1 MLAPSCAVRRDA
13 SCAGAEANFSTMKA
27 MQLDL
32 AGDLHVLF
40 RDIVDIRSES
50 LHEEE
55 LADAVEAALRQ
66 FDHLTVTRVSNSI
79 VAATNLGRDSRV
91 LVAGHLDTVPVSD
104 NLPSHVETRDDG
116 DYLVGRGTC
125 DMKGGVAV
133 ALHLAATLASP
144 KRDVTWVFYEAEEIA
159 AEHNGLLSLRSHDPS
174 LLDCDLA
181 ILMEPTGAIIEGGC
195 QGTMRFTLTT
205 EGQAAHSARSWAGH
219 NAIHD
224 LLPILH
230 ILSDWQD
237 GADHLVEVDG
247 LTYREGLNAT
257 MVQGGL
263 AGNVVPPEA
272 TVQINYRFAP
282 DKTAQQAEKLMRTM
296 FAEWRMDVLDLS
308 SPARPGLDQPLAQSF
323 ARSVGTTPMPK
334 YGWTD
339 VARFFE
345 MGHPALNFGPG
356 DAMYA
361 HKADEC
367 CKMSSLDDCARAL
380 ASWLCEGSRDEG
392 ES

>member
-1 MLAPSCAVRRDA
+1 
-13 SCAGAEANFSTMKA
+13 

-32 AGDLHVLF
+32 AGDLHDLF

-50 LHEEE
+50 LHEDQ
-55 LADAVEAALRQ
+55 LADTVEESLRGC
-66 FDHLTVTRVSNSI
+66 DHLTVTRIGNSI

-91 LVAGHLDTVPVSD
+91 LVAGHLDTVPVAD

-133 ALHLAATLASP
+133 ALHLAATLAAPS
-144 KRDVTWVFYEAEEIA
+144 RDVTWVFYEAEESA
-159 AEHNGLLSLRSHDPS
+159 AEHNGLLKVRSHDES

-181 ILMEPTGAIIEGGC
+181 ILMEPTDAIIEGGC

-224 LLPILH
+224 LLPILQ
-230 ILSDWQD
+230 ILQDWQAD
-237 GADHLVEVDG
+237 GDHLVEVDG
-247 LTYREGLNAT
+247 LTYHEGLNAT

-263 AGNVVPPEA
+263 AGNVVPPTA

-282 DKTAQQAEKLMRTM
+282 DKTAQQAEQMMRTM
-296 FAEWRMDVLDLS
+296 FADWTMEILDLS
-308 SPARPGLDQPLAQSF
+308 SPARPGLDKPLARSF

-345 MGHPALNFGPG
+345 MGRPALNFGPG

-367 CKMSSLDDCARAL
+367 CKLSSLDDCARAL
-380 ASWLCEGSRDEG
+380 ESWLRERSEGDH
-392 ES
+392 

>member
-1 MLAPSCAVRRDA
+1 
-13 SCAGAEANFSTMKA
+13 

-32 AGDLHVLF
+32 AGDLHDLF

-50 LHEEE
+50 LHEDQ
-55 LADAVEAALRQ
+55 LADTVEESLRGC
-66 FDHLTVTRVSNSI
+66 DHLTVTRIGNSI

-91 LVAGHLDTVPVSD
+91 LVAGHLDTVPVAD

-133 ALHLAATLASP
+133 ALHLAATLAAPS
-144 KRDVTWVFYEAEEIA
+144 RDVTWVFYEAEEIA
-159 AEHNGLLSLRSHDPS
+159 AEHNGLLKVRSHEES

-181 ILMEPTGAIIEGGC
+181 ILMEPTDAIIEGGC

-224 LLPILH
+224 LLPILQ
-230 ILSDWQD
+230 ILQDWQAD
-237 GADHLVEVDG
+237 GDHLVEVDG
-247 LTYREGLNAT
+247 LTYHEGLNAT

-263 AGNVVPPEA
+263 AGNVVPPTA

-282 DKTAQQAEKLMRTM
+282 DKTAQQAEQMMRTM
-296 FAEWRMDVLDLS
+296 FADWTMEILDLS
-308 SPARPGLDQPLAQSF
+308 SPARPGLDKPLARSF
-323 ARSVGTTPMPK
+323 ARCRNTAGRMWLGSSRWDVQPSISGLATRSMPTRPMSVASCPASTIAPERWSRGFVSVRK
-334 YGWTD
+334 EITD
-339 VARFFE
+339 GVGVVWACHCHHRT
-345 MGHPALNFGPG
+345 GGA
-356 DAMYA
+356 
-361 HKADEC
+361 
-367 CKMSSLDDCARAL
+367 
-380 ASWLCEGSRDEG
+380 GSFWQVWAGAGGRR
-392 ES
+392 